1 MSIFAYFQ
9 TTFLFC
15 LGILCDTP
23 KTSRIKYLIIVPL
36 SRKTGIYS
44 GMGASTFKQKT
55 SEEGTR
61 IFSGTTQLYYTT
73 RNLLWAG
80 LKSHLHLLQ
89 EKQF

>member
-1 MSIFAYFQ
+1 
-9 TTFLFC
+9 
-15 LGILCDTP
+15 
-23 KTSRIKYLIIVPL
+23 
-36 SRKTGIYS
+36 
-44 GMGASTFKQKT
+44 MGAWTFKQKT

-89 EKQF
+89 KKNNSETNSCMLVNFNTVLKVIWITGAVNILDLDKPARC